1 MTDLQRLT
9 LRLAYIHGI
18 VTYEEYRRI
27 FCVRQTEEKQEIDH
41 RFALQASASED
52 EK

>member
-9 LRLAYIHGI
+9 LRLACQYGI
-18 VTYEEYRRI
+18 VTYDQFKEI
-27 FCVRQTEEKQEIDH
+27 FCVRQALESEEMDH
-41 RFALQASASED
+41 RFALQSGASED